1 MNNINF
7 LMLCR
12 KLTIGGFSFAATFS
26 IALYNNDLDD

>member
-7 LMLCR
+7 FMLCR

-26 IALYNNDLDD
+26 IALFNNDLDD

>member
-1 MNNINF
+1 MNNFNF

-26 IALYNNDLDD
+26 IALFNNDLDD